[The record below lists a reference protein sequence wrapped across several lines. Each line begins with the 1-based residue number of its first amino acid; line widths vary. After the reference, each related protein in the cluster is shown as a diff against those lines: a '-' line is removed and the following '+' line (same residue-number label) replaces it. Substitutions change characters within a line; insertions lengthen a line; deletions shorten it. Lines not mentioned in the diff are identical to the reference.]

1 VTWILMAVAQ
11 LIPYAHAGHYIWV
24 LYIPPVAVVI
34 FAIIKTTIAERRAE
48 REEREGDREQERR

>member
-1 VTWILMAVAQ
+1 MTVAQ

-24 LYIPPVAVVI
+24 LYIPPVAVVV

-48 REEREGDREQERR
+48 REERDGEQKQERR

>member
-1 VTWILMAVAQ
+1 MTVAQ